1 MRKGRVTAG
10 FVALLCFLAGF
21 VPTAFAEQLPVRSYT
36 SADGLGS
43 SFVNA
48 LMRDSRGFLWVCTRD
63 GLSRFDGSRFVTY
76 QVGDKNAP
84 PGIEQIV
91 ETRKGIY
98 WIVTTGGLYRFDPN
112 APVPASKANSDARP
126 TLNAQFVSN
135 ERGLLFEDHAGQL
148 WAGGSSLYRVNDSD
162 KKVSFL
168 PVDLNLPYHSLPLG
182 VASIAE
188 GKDGSLWLVTFSGVL
203 RRLPDGKEIF
213 YSVPDPRANALT
225 SVLEDHEGR
234 VWVGRVLDLYAL
246 KPEPLSELSSLGTLT
261 VRDLNQLA
269 RKQAPSSEGVQMP
282 AKPGEI
288 FEYPAV
294 EVAPSARSKVLYQT
308 ADTHIWI
315 SNGNSLVEF
324 DGRFFKAHEGV
335 KGLQG
340 PGQMAEDASGNLW
353 VGGANALVRLD
364 RSGLISYANGLKDPY
379 IVTINRTRAGA
390 LYVAGGSMSLS
401 LFDGKGFETIRPRVA
416 PDARV
421 LWTANAAF
429 QDSRGEWW
437 FLTDAGLYRFAATDD
452 LQQLARQEPRDIYDR
467 RDSFKSDA
475 MFHIFEDSHGDLW
488 ISTRGANVGEFDLAR
503 WSRGTEKFQMFSAA
517 DGLPAKPVS
526 AFAEDKNGDL
536 WVGFNEGGVARFTNG
551 RFTEFPMGAGLDN
564 VLITSLLIDRQGRLW
579 IASTASGLGRVDDP
593 RAPVPHF
600 TSVNVDNGLASN
612 NVRSLGEDLYGNIY
626 AGTARGLDRIS
637 ADGTHIRH
645 YSINDGLAG
654 DFVTAV
660 FRDVRGI
667 LWFGTP
673 NGLSRLEPVPE
684 SPAAVEPIWIS
695 GLRVAG
701 QSRPVA
707 ELGSLDIAS
716 FDIAHNQNSLQ
727 IEFFAID
734 FSAGESLH
742 YQYKL
747 EGADRDW
754 SAPTLQRVVSYA
766 NLAPGAYR
774 FVVRAINA
782 DGIASTA
789 PAAVS
794 FRILPPFWRRW
805 WFIVLVMLTV
815 GAALFGL
822 DRYRVARMK
831 ELDAV
836 NRKLTLEY
844 DVTRL
849 LSESSSTL
857 EAAPKILQAICET
870 LRWEVGAIW
879 DVERHENL
887 LRCVTVWLQPEI
899 KAPQFEEQTRGR
911 TFAPSEGLPGR
922 VWATAAPLWISDVA
936 ADQNFP
942 RIVGDSHEGLR
953 SGFGFPILVGTEVVG
968 VIEFFKRETAQ
979 PDEALLEMM
988 TPIGAEIGQLLVRK
1002 QSEQAL
1008 RESETRFRTLAET
1021 ASDAIITIDEHST
1034 IIFINQAAENIFGY
1048 SVTEMLGADLTMLMP
1063 EYLRHVHRAGL
1074 SRYVETGRRHIGWSA
1089 VELPGLHKDGRE
1101 VPLELSFGEFTKN
1114 ERRYFTGIARDITER
1129 KRAEEALRDAREERF
1144 RELERVRKRI
1154 ATDLHDDIGSALTQI
1169 SILSEVVHRRIG
1181 ADDSPVSEPLALI
1194 ADSSRELVDSM
1205 SDIVWA
1211 INPQKDRLNDLLGRM
1226 RRFAADMLTARNIE
1240 FQFQTP
1246 DAEKDVQL
1254 GANIRRE
1261 VFLIFKESINN
1272 LVKHSGGSRVE
1283 GRFQID
1289 EDKLELTIS
1298 DNGKGFDTSAESDGH
1313 GLSSMRDRAASLGA
1327 EIGIVSEPGRG
1338 TTITLNVPLGANS
1351 FVSKS

>member
-1 MRKGRVTAG
+1 MRKGRVRYG
-10 FVALLCFLAGF
+10 LVALLYFLACS
-21 VPTAFAEQLPVRSYT
+21 VPAAFAEQLPVRSYT

-63 GLSRFDGSRFVTY
+63 GLSRFDGYRFVTY
-76 QVGDKNAP
+76 QVGDKNTP
-84 PGIEQIV
+84 PGIEQII

-98 WIVTTGGLYRFDPN
+98 WIVTTGGLYRFDPQ
-112 APVPASKANSDARP
+112 APVPTSKNSDAIL

-135 ERGLLFEDHAGQL
+135 ERGLLFEDHLGQL

-162 KKVSFL
+162 QKVSFQ
-168 PVDLNLPYHSLPLG
+168 PVDLHSPNPSRPLG
-182 VASIAE
+182 IASMAE

-225 SVLEDHEGR
+225 SVLEDRDGR
-234 VWVGRVLDLYAL
+234 VWIGRVLNTYAL
-246 KPEPLSELSSLGTLT
+246 KPEPLSDLSSLGSVT

-269 RKQAPSSEGVQMP
+269 NKQAPSPKGVLMP
-282 AKPGEI
+282 EKPGEI
-288 FEYPAV
+288 FEYNTNAV
-294 EVAPSARSKVLYQT
+294 VPSGRSKFLYQT
-308 ADTHIWI
+308 ADTHLWI
-315 SNGNSLVEF
+315 SSGTSLIEF
-324 DGRFFKAHEGV
+324 DGRFFKAYEGLT
-335 KGLQG
+335 GLVQG
-340 PGQMAEDASGNLW
+340 PGQMVEDSSGNLW
-353 VGGANALVRLD
+353 LGGANALLRLD
-364 RSGLISYANGLKDPY
+364 RGGLTSYANGLKDSY
-379 IVTINRTRAGA
+379 VVTINRTRAGT
-390 LYVAGGSMSLS
+390 LYVAGGSVTLS
-401 LFDGKGFETIRPRVA
+401 LFDGKDFQTIRPRVA

-437 FLTDAGLYRFAATDD
+437 ILTDTGLYRFAATDD
-452 LQQLARQEPRDIYDR
+452 LQQLARQEPRAIYTRSDG
-467 RDSFKSDA
+467 FKSDA
-475 MFHIFEDSHGDLW
+475 MFRIFEDSHGDLW
-488 ISTRGANVGEFDLAR
+488 ISTRGASAGEFDLVR
-503 WSRGTEKFQMFSAA
+503 WSRTTEKFQMFSAA
-517 DGLPAKPVS
+517 DGLPSKSVS
-526 AFAEDKNGDL
+526 AFAEDKDGDL
-536 WVGFNEGGVARFTNG
+536 WFGFFEGGVARFANG
-551 RFTEFPMGAGLDN
+551 RFTEFQAGAGIDN

-579 IASTASGLGRVDDP
+579 IASTASGLRRVDDP
-593 RAPVPHF
+593 RGPVPHF
-600 TSVNVDNGLASN
+600 ASVNVDNGLASN
-612 NVRSLGEDLYGNIY
+612 NVRSLGEDLYGNVY

-637 ADGTHIRH
+637 PDGTHIRH

-660 FRDVRGI
+660 FRDARGTM
-667 LWFGTP
+667 WFGTP

-684 SPAAVEPIWIS
+684 KPAAVPPIWIS

-701 QSRPVA
+701 QSHPVA
-707 ELGSLDIAS
+707 EFGSLDIAS
-716 FDIAHNQNSLQ
+716 FDIAHNQNNLQ
-727 IEFFAID
+727 IEFYGVD

-742 YQYKL
+742 YQYQL
-747 EGADRDW
+747 EGADREW

-766 NLAPGAYR
+766 NLAPGTYR
-774 FVVRAINA
+774 FLVRAINA
-782 DGIASTA
+782 DGVASTA

-805 WFIVLVMLTV
+805 WFIVLAILTV
-815 GAALFGL
+815 GAAAFAL

-849 LSESSSTL
+849 LAESSSTL

-879 DVERHENL
+879 DVDRQENL
-887 LRCVTVWLQPEI
+887 LRCVTVWHQPEI
-899 KAPQFEEQTRGR
+899 KAPQFEEQTRAR
-911 TFAPSEGLPGR
+911 TFAPGEGLPGR
-922 VWATAAPLWISDVA
+922 VWATAAPLWIPDLA

-942 RIVGDSHEGLR
+942 RTVGVSHEGLR
-953 SGFGFPILVGTEVVG
+953 SGFGFPILVGTAVIG
-968 VIEFFKRETAQ
+968 VIEFFKHETAH

-1002 QSEQAL
+1002 QNEQAL
-1008 RESETRFRTLAET
+1008 RESEARFRTLAES
-1021 ASDAIITIDEHST
+1021 ASDAIITIDEQST
-1034 IIFINQAAENIFGY
+1034 IIYINHAAENIFGY
-1048 SVTEMLGADLTMLMP
+1048 RVAEMMRADLTMLMP

-1074 SRYVETGRRHIGWSA
+1074 SRYVETGRKHIGWSA
-1089 VELPGLHKDGRE
+1089 VELPGLHKDGHE

-1129 KRAEEALRDAREERF
+1129 KRAEEALRDAREERL

-1181 ADDSPVSEPLALI
+1181 SDDSPVAEPLALI

-1211 INPQKDRLNDLLGRM
+1211 INPQKDSLNDLLGRM
-1226 RRFAADMLTARNIE
+1226 RRFAADMLTARSID
-1240 FQFQTP
+1240 FHFHAP
-1246 DAEKDVQL
+1246 HDEKDIQL

-1272 LVKHSGGSRVE
+1272 LVKHSSCSRVE
-1283 GRFQID
+1283 VRFQIG
-1289 EDKLELTIS
+1289 EDKLQLIVR
-1298 DNGKGFDTSAESDGH
+1298 DDGKGFDTSAESDGH
-1313 GLSSMRDRAASLGA
+1313 GLASVKERAAGLA
-1327 EIGIVSEPGRG
+1327 ADIKIVSEPGRG

-1351 FVSKS
+1351 LVSRL

>member
-1 MRKGRVTAG
+1 MSKRRVPDG

-21 VPTAFAEQLPVRSYT
+21 VPAAFAEQLPVRSYT
-36 SADGLGS
+36 SVDGLGS

-84 PGIEQIV
+84 PGIEQIL
-91 ETRKGIY
+91 ETRNGIY

-112 APVPASKANSDARP
+112 APVPASKLNSDARP

-148 WAGGSSLYRVNDSD
+148 WAGGSSFYRVNDSD
-162 KKVSFL
+162 KKVSFE
-168 PVDLNLPYHSLPLG
+168 PVDLNLPNPSLALG
-182 VASIAE
+182 VASMAE
-188 GKDGSLWLVTFSGVL
+188 GKDGSLWLATFSGLL
-203 RRLPDGKEIF
+203 RRLSDGKEIF

-225 SVLEDHEGR
+225 SVLVDHEGK
-234 VWVGRVLDLYAL
+234 VWLGRVLGLYAL
-246 KPEPLSELSSLGTLT
+246 NPEPLSELSSLGKLT

-269 RKQAPSSEGVQMP
+269 RKQAPSSEGIQLP
-282 AKPGEI
+282 AKSGEI
-288 FEYPAV
+288 FEYAAAGF
-294 EVAPSARSKVLYQT
+294 APSGGARFLYQT
-308 ADTHIWI
+308 VDTHIWI
-315 SNGNSLVEF
+315 WKGNSLVEF
-324 DGRFFKAHEGV
+324 DGRFFKGHEGV

-340 PGQMAEDASGNLW
+340 PGQMAEDLSGNLW
-353 VGGANALVRLD
+353 LGGANALVRLD
-364 RSGLISYANGLKDPY
+364 RSGLISYANNLKDPY

-390 LYVAGGSMSLS
+390 LYVASGSMSLS
-401 LFDGKGFETIRPRVA
+401 LFDGKSFQTIRPRVA
-416 PDARV
+416 LDARV
-421 LWTANAAF
+421 LWTSTAAY

-452 LQQLARQEPRDIYDR
+452 LQQLARQEPLAIYDR
-467 RDSFKSDA
+467 RDGFKSDA
-475 MFHIFEDSHGDLW
+475 MFHIFEDSHSDLW
-488 ISTRGANVGEFDLAR
+488 ISTRGVGGFDLAR
-503 WSRGTEKFQMFSAA
+503 WSRGTEKFQMFSAS
-517 DGLPAKPVS
+517 DGLSAKSIS
-526 AFAEDKNGDL
+526 AFAEDSNGDL
-536 WVGFNEGGVARFTNG
+536 WVGFGEGGVARFTNG
-551 RFTEFPMGAGLDN
+551 RFTEFPTGAGLSN

-579 IASTASGLGRVDDP
+579 IASTASGLQRVDDP
-593 RAPVPHF
+593 RARVPHF
-600 TSVNVDNGLASN
+600 TSVNVENGLASN

-637 ADGTHIRH
+637 PDGTHIRH

-660 FRDVRGI
+660 FRDVRGV

-684 SPAAVEPIWIS
+684 KAAAVPPIWIR

-716 FDIAHNQNSLQ
+716 FDTTHNQNNLQ
-727 IEFFAID
+727 IEFFGID
-734 FSAGESLH
+734 FSPGESLH

-774 FVVRAINA
+774 FLVRAINA
-782 DGIASTA
+782 DGIASTT

-805 WFIVLVMLTV
+805 WFIVLAMLTV
-815 GAALFGL
+815 GAAVFTL

-831 ELDAV
+831 ELDTV
-836 NRKLTLEY
+836 NRKLKLEY

-849 LSESSSTL
+849 LAESSSTL

-879 DVERHENL
+879 DVDRHENL
-887 LRCVTVWLQPEI
+887 LRCVTVWLQPEM
-899 KAPQFEEQTRGR
+899 KAPQFEEQTRAR

-922 VWATAAPLWISDVA
+922 VWATAAPLWISDLA

-942 RIVGDSHEGLR
+942 RIVRASHEGLR
-953 SGFGFPILVGTEVVG
+953 CGFGFPILVGTEVIG
-968 VIEFFKRETAQ
+968 VIEFFKRETAL
-979 PDEALLEMM
+979 PNEALLEMM

-1002 QSEQAL
+1002 QNEQAL

-1021 ASDAIITIDEHST
+1021 ASDAIITIDEQST
-1034 IIFINQAAENIFGY
+1034 IIYINQAVENIFGY
-1048 SVTEMLGADLTMLMP
+1048 PVSEILGADLTVLMP

-1074 SRYVETGRRHIGWSA
+1074 SRYLETGRKHIGWSA
-1089 VELPGLHKDGRE
+1089 VELPGLHKDGHE
-1101 VPLELSFGEFTKN
+1101 VPLELSFGEFTRN

-1129 KRAEEALRDAREERF
+1129 KHAEDALRDAREERF

-1181 ADDSPVSEPLALI
+1181 TDDSPVAEPLALI

-1211 INPQKDRLNDLLGRM
+1211 INPQKDHLNDLLGRM
-1226 RRFAADMLTARNIE
+1226 RRFAADMLTARSIE

-1246 DAEKDVQL
+1246 DAERDVQI

-1272 LVKHSGGSRVE
+1272 LVKHSDCHRVE
-1283 GRFQID
+1283 VRFLID
-1289 EDKLELTIS
+1289 EHKLEFTVS
-1298 DNGKGFDTSAESDGH
+1298 DNGRGFDTSAESDGH

-1327 EIGIVSEPGRG
+1327 EIGIVSEPGCG
-1338 TTITLNVPLGANS
+1338 TNITLKIPLGANS
-1351 FVSKS
+1351 LVSKS

>member
-1 MRKGRVTAG
+1 MRKGRLPAG

-21 VPTAFAEQLPVRSYT
+21 VPTAFAEQLPVRSFT

-43 SFVNA
+43 SFINA

-76 QVGDKNAP
+76 QIGDKNAP
-84 PGIEQIV
+84 PGIEQIL

-148 WAGGSSLYRVNDSD
+148 WAGGAGFSRVNVSD
-162 KKVSFL
+162 NKVSFE
-168 PVDLNLPYHSLPLG
+168 PVDLKLPNPSL
-182 VASIAE
+182 SRINSMAE
-188 GKDGSLWLVTFSGVL
+188 GKDGSLWFVTYSGVL
-203 RRLPDGKEIF
+203 RRMPDGKEIL
-213 YSVPDPRANALT
+213 YSVPDLRANPLT
-225 SVLEDHEGR
+225 AVLEDHEGR
-234 VWVGRVLDLYAL
+234 VWLGRVQNVYVL
-246 KPEPLSELSSLGTLT
+246 KPEWLSELSSLGTLT
-261 VRDLNQLA
+261 VRDLSQLV
-269 RKQAPSSEGVQMP
+269 RKQAPSSDGVQLP

-288 FEYPAV
+288 FEYPAA
-294 EVAPSARSKVLYQT
+294 EIAPTGISKFLYQT

-315 SNGNSLVEF
+315 ANGNSLVEF
-324 DGRFFKAHEGV
+324 DGHSFKVHEGV
-335 KGLQG
+335 RGLHG
-340 PGQMAEDASGNLW
+340 PGQMVEDSSGNLW
-353 VGGANALVRLD
+353 VGAANALVRFD
-364 RSGLISYANGLKDPY
+364 RTGLISYANGLADPY
-379 IVTINRTRAGA
+379 IVTINATRAGA
-390 LYVAGGSMSLS
+390 LYVASSSMSLS
-401 LFDGKGFETIRPRVA
+401 LFDGKNFQTIRPRVS
-416 PDARV
+416 PEARG
-421 LWTANAAF
+421 LWTANTAF

-437 FLTDAGLYRFAATDD
+437 FLTDEGLYRFAATDD
-452 LQQLARQEPRDIYDR
+452 LQQLARQEPRATYNR
-467 RDSFKSDA
+467 GNGFKSDD
-475 MFHIFEDSHGDLW
+475 MFRIFEDSHGELW
-488 ISTRGANVGEFDLAR
+488 ISTRGADGFDLAR
-503 WSRGTEKFQMFSAA
+503 WSRATEKFQIFSTA
-517 DGLPAKPVS
+517 DGLPAKGVS

-536 WVGFNEGGVARFTNG
+536 WVGFTTGGVARFTNG
-551 RFTEFPMGAGLDN
+551 RFTEFPTGTGFDN

-579 IASTASGLGRVDDP
+579 IASTENGLARVDDP
-593 RAPVPHF
+593 RAQVLHF
-600 TSVNVDNGLASN
+600 TSLNVDNGLASN

-637 ADGTHIRH
+637 PDGTHIKH

-660 FRDVRGI
+660 FRDLRGM

-673 NGLSRLEPVPE
+673 NGVSRLEPVPE
-684 SPAAVEPIWIS
+684 KAAVVPPILIS
-695 GLRVAG
+695 GLHVAG
-701 QSRPVA
+701 GSRPIS

-716 FDIAHNQNSLQ
+716 FDIAHDQNNLQ
-727 IEFFAID
+727 IEFFGID
-734 FSAGESLH
+734 FNPGESLR
-742 YQYKL
+742 YQYML

-754 SAPTLQRVVSYA
+754 SAPTSQRVVSYA
-766 NLAPGAYR
+766 NLAPGDYR

-782 DGIASTA
+782 DGVASTT
-789 PAAVS
+789 PASLS
-794 FRILPPFWRRW
+794 FRILPPIWQRW

-815 GAALFGL
+815 GAAVFAL

-831 ELDAV
+831 ELDGV
-836 NRKLTLEY
+836 NRKLKLEY

-849 LSESSSTL
+849 LAESSSTV

-879 DVERHENL
+879 DVDRHENV

-911 TFAPSEGLPGR
+911 TFAAGEGLPGR
-922 VWATAAPLWISDVA
+922 VWATAAPLLISDLA

-942 RIVGDSHEGLR
+942 RIVRASHEDLR

-1002 QSEQAL
+1002 QNEQAL

-1021 ASDAIITIDEHST
+1021 ASDAIITIDENST
-1034 IIFINQAAENIFGY
+1034 IIYINQAAESIFGY
-1048 SVTEMLGADLTMLMP
+1048 PVAEILGADLTMLMP

-1074 SRYVETGRRHIGWSA
+1074 SRYVETGRRHISWSA

-1129 KRAEEALRDAREERF
+1129 RRAEEALRDAREERF

-1181 ADDSPVSEPLALI
+1181 ADDSPVAQPLALI
-1194 ADSSRELVDSM
+1194 ADSSRELIDSM

-1211 INPQKDRLNDLLGRM
+1211 INPQKDHLNDLIGRM
-1226 RRFAADMLTARNIE
+1226 RRFAADMLTARSIE

-1246 DAEKDVQL
+1246 DTEKDVL
-1254 GANIRRE
+1254 IGANIRRE

-1272 LVKHSGGSRVE
+1272 LVKHSGCSRVE
-1283 GRFQID
+1283 VRVQID
-1289 EDKLELTIS
+1289 EDNLELTVS
-1298 DNGKGFDTSAESDGH
+1298 DNGTGFDTSADSDGH

-1327 EIGIVSEPGRG
+1327 KMGIVSEPGRG
-1338 TTITLNVPLGANS
+1338 TIITLNVPLGANS
-1351 FVSKS
+1351 FVLKS

>member
-1 MRKGRVTAG
+1 
-10 FVALLCFLAGF
+10 
-21 VPTAFAEQLPVRSYT
+21 
-36 SADGLGS
+36 
-43 SFVNA
+43 
-48 LMRDSRGFLWVCTRD
+48 MRDSRGFLWVCTRD
-63 GLSRFDGSRFVTY
+63 GLSRFDGYRFVTY

-84 PGIEQIV
+84 PGIEQIL

-112 APVPASKANSDARP
+112 APVPSKPNTDARP

-148 WAGGSSLYRVNDSD
+148 WAGGSNLYRVNYSD
-162 KKVSFL
+162 QKVTFQ
-168 PVDLNLPYHSLPLG
+168 PVDLNLPNPSLPIG

-188 GKDGSLWLVTFSGVL
+188 GKDGSLWIVTFSGVL

-213 YSVPDPRANALT
+213 YRVPDPRANALT
-225 SVLEDHEGR
+225 SVIEDHEGR
-234 VWVGRVLDLYAL
+234 VWIGRVQSLYAL
-246 KPEPLSELSSLGTLT
+246 KPDAPSELSSLGLLT
-261 VRDLNQLA
+261 VRDLDQLA
-269 RKQAPSSEGVQMP
+269 RKQAPSSEAVQLP
-282 AKPGEI
+282 VKPGEI
-288 FEYPAV
+288 FQYYFAQ
-294 EVAPSARSKVLYQT
+294 VALSGRSRVLYQT
-308 ADTHIWI
+308 ADSHIWI
-315 SNGNSLVEF
+315 SNANSLVEF
-324 DGRFFKAHEGV
+324 DGRFFKDHEGV
-335 KGLQG
+335 SGMQG
-340 PGQMAEDASGNLW
+340 PGRMAEDSSGNLW
-353 VGGANALVRLD
+353 LGGANGLVRLD
-364 RSGLISYANGLKDPY
+364 RNGLISYANGLKDPY
-379 IVTINRTRAGA
+379 VVTINRTRAGA
-390 LYVAGGSMSLS
+390 LYVAGASMTLS
-401 LFDGKGFETIRPRVA
+401 LFDGKNFETIQPRVA
-416 PDARV
+416 KDARV
-421 LWTANAAF
+421 VWTSNAAY

-437 FLTDAGLYRFAATDD
+437 FLTDVGLYRFAATDD
-452 LQQLARQEPRDIYDR
+452 VQQLTRQEPLAIYDR
-467 RDSFKSDA
+467 HNGFKGDS
-475 MFHIFEDSHGDLW
+475 MFHIFEDSHNDLW
-488 ISTRGANVGEFDLAR
+488 ISTRSATVGQFDLAR
-503 WSRGTEKFQMFSAA
+503 WSRETEKFQMFSEA
-517 DGLPAKPVS
+517 DGLSGKSVS
-526 AFAEDKNGDL
+526 AFAEDRNGDL
-536 WVGFNEGGVARFTNG
+536 WVGFSGGGVARFTNG
-551 RFTEFPMGAGLDN
+551 RFTEFPTVGLDE
-564 VLITSLLIDRQGRLW
+564 LITSLLIDRQGRLW
-579 IASTASGLGRVDDP
+579 IASTAGGLGRVDDP
-593 RAPVPHF
+593 GAPVPRF
-600 TSVNVDNGLASN
+600 TTINVDNGLASN

-637 ADGTHIRH
+637 PDGTHIRH
-645 YSINDGLAG
+645 YSMNDGLAG
-654 DFVTAV
+654 DFVTAI
-660 FRDVRGI
+660 FRDAQGT

-673 NGLSRLEPVPE
+673 NGLSRLEPVQE
-684 SPAAVEPIWIS
+684 TPAAPPPIWIS

-701 QSRPVA
+701 QSWSVA
-707 ELGSLDIAS
+707 ELGSLDIPS
-716 FDIAHNQNSLQ
+716 FDIEHNRNNLQ
-727 IEFFAID
+727 IEFFGID

-747 EGADRDW
+747 ESADHDW

-782 DGIASTA
+782 DGAVSTT
-789 PAAVS
+789 PALVS

-805 WFIVLVMLTV
+805 WFIVLAMLTV
-815 GAALFGL
+815 GAGVFAL

-831 ELDAV
+831 ELDTV

-844 DVTRL
+844 EVTRL
-849 LSESSSTL
+849 LAESSSTV

-879 DVERHENL
+879 DVDRHENL

-899 KAPQFEEQTRGR
+899 KASQFDEKTRAS
-911 TFAPSEGLPGR
+911 TFAPGEGLPGR
-922 VWATAAPLWISDVA
+922 VWATAAPLWISDLA

-942 RIVGDSHEGLR
+942 RIVDVTKDGLR

-968 VIEFFKRETAQ
+968 VIEFFKREIAQ
-979 PDEALLEMM
+979 PDKALLEMM

-1002 QSEQAL
+1002 QNEQAL

-1021 ASDAIITIDEHST
+1021 ASDAIITIDQDSN
-1034 IIFINQAAENIFGY
+1034 IIYINQAAENIFGY
-1048 SVTEMLGADLTMLMP
+1048 AVAEMLGADLTMLMP

-1074 SRYVETGRRHIGWSA
+1074 GRYVETGRRHIGWSA
-1089 VELPGLHKDGRE
+1089 VELPGLHKEGHE

-1181 ADDSPVSEPLALI
+1181 ANDSPVSEPLALI

-1211 INPQKDRLNDLLGRM
+1211 INPEKDRLNDLLGRM

-1240 FQFQTP
+1240 FHFQTP
-1246 DAEKDVQL
+1246 DGEKDVQL

-1272 LVKHSGGSRVE
+1272 LVKHSSCNRVE
-1283 GRFQID
+1283 VRFQID
-1289 EDKLELTIS
+1289 EDNLALTIS

-1313 GLSSMRDRAASLGA
+1313 GLTSMKDRAVGLAA

-1338 TTITLNVPLGANS
+1338 TTTTLNVPLGANS
-1351 FVSKS
+1351 LVSKS

>member
-1 MRKGRVTAG
+1 MRKGRVPNG
-10 FVALLCFLAGF
+10 FVALLCFLAVF
-21 VPTAFAEQLPVRSYT
+21 VPITFAEQLPVSNYT

-63 GLSRFDGSRFVTY
+63 GLSRFDGSHFVTY
-76 QVGDKNAP
+76 QVGDKNAA
-84 PGIEQIV
+84 PGIEQIL

-112 APVPASKANSDARP
+112 PPVSSKPNNVGRP

-148 WAGGSSLYRVNDSD
+148 WAGGSSLYRVNYSD
-162 KKVSFL
+162 QKVSFQ
-168 PVDLNLPYHSLPLG
+168 PVDLNLPNPSLPLG
-182 VASIAE
+182 ISSIAE

-225 SVLEDHEGR
+225 NLLVDHEGR
-234 VWVGRVLDLYAL
+234 VWIARVLNLYAL
-246 KPEPLSELSSLGTLT
+246 KPEATNEMSSLGMLT

-269 RKQAPSSEGVQMP
+269 RKQASSSEGVQLP
-282 AKPGEI
+282 VKPGEI
-288 FEYPAV
+288 FEYSSAQ
-294 EVAPSARSKVLYQT
+294 VALSGRAKVLYQT

-315 SNGNSLVEF
+315 SNADSLVEF
-324 DGRFFKAHEGV
+324 DGRFFKNHEGIRGQV
-335 KGLQG
+335 QG
-340 PGQMAEDASGNLW
+340 PGHMVEDASGNLW
-353 VGGANALVRLD
+353 LGGANALVRLD
-364 RSGLISYANGLKDPY
+364 RSGLISYANGLQDPY
-379 IVTINRTRAGA
+379 IVTINRTRSGA
-390 LYVAGGSMSLS
+390 LYVAGASMSLS
-401 LFDGKGFETIRPRVA
+401 LFDGKSFQTIKPRVA
-416 PDARV
+416 SDARV
-421 LWTANAAF
+421 VWTSNAAF

-437 FLTDAGLYRFAATDD
+437 FLTDVGLYRFAATDD
-452 LQQLARQEPRDIYDR
+452 LQQLAREEPRAIYDR
-467 RDSFKSDA
+467 HNGFKGDA
-475 MFHIFEDSHGDLW
+475 MFHIFEDSHSDLW
-488 ISTRGANVGEFDLAR
+488 ISTRSANVGEFDLAR
-503 WSRGTEKFQMFSAA
+503 WSRGTETFQMFSAA
-517 DGLPAKPVS
+517 DGLSGKSVS

-536 WVGFNEGGVARFTNG
+536 WVGFNGGGVARFANG
-551 RFTEFPMGAGLDN
+551 RFTEFPTVGLDN
-564 VLITSLLIDRQGRLW
+564 ELITSLLIDRQGRLW
-579 IASTASGLGRVDDP
+579 IASTSGGLGRVDDP

-637 ADGTHIRH
+637 PDGNHIRH
-645 YSINDGLAG
+645 YSIKDGLAG

-660 FRDVRGI
+660 FRDARGMV
-667 LWFGTP
+667 WFGTP

-684 SPAAVEPIWIS
+684 KPAGVPPILIS

-701 QSRPVA
+701 QSWPVA

-716 FDIAHNQNSLQ
+716 FDIGHNQNNLQ
-727 IEFFAID
+727 IEFFGID
-734 FSAGESLH
+734 FNPGESLH

-747 EGADRDW
+747 EGADLDW
-754 SAPTLQRVVSYA
+754 SAPTSQRVVSYA

-774 FVVRAINA
+774 FVVRAMNA
-782 DGIASTA
+782 DGVASTV

-794 FRILPPFWRRW
+794 FRILTPFWRRW
-805 WFIVLVMLTV
+805 WFIMLVMLTV
-815 GAALFGL
+815 GAAAFAL

-849 LSESSSTL
+849 LAESSSTL
-857 EAAPKILQAICET
+857 EASPKILQAICET
-870 LRWEVGAIW
+870 LRWEVGVIW
-879 DVERHENL
+879 DVDRHENL

-899 KAPQFEEQTRGR
+899 KAAQFEEQTRGR
-911 TFAPSEGLPGR
+911 TFAPGEGLPGR
-922 VWATAAPLWISDVA
+922 VWATGAPLWISDLS
-936 ADQNFP
+936 ADKNFP
-942 RIVGDSHEGLR
+942 RNVGISHEGPH
-953 SGFGFPILVGTEVVG
+953 SGFGFPILVGTEVIG

-979 PDEALLEMM
+979 SDEALLEMM

-1002 QSEQAL
+1002 QNEQAL
-1008 RESETRFRTLAET
+1008 RESETRFRTLADT
-1021 ASDAIITIDEHST
+1021 ASDAIITIDQHSK
-1034 IIFINQAAENIFGY
+1034 IIYINQAAENIFGHP
-1048 SVTEMLGADLTMLMP
+1048 VAEMLGADLTMLMP

-1074 SRYVETGRRHIGWSA
+1074 GRYVETGHKHIGWSA
-1089 VELPGLHKDGRE
+1089 VELPGLHKDGHE

-1129 KRAEEALRDAREERF
+1129 KRADEALRAAREERF

-1181 ADDSPVSEPLALI
+1181 TDDSPVAEPLALI

-1211 INPQKDRLNDLLGRM
+1211 INPQKDHLNDLLGRM
-1226 RRFAADMLTARNIE
+1226 RRFAADMLTARSIE
-1240 FQFQTP
+1240 FQFLTP

-1272 LVKHSGGSRVE
+1272 LVKHSGCSRVE
-1283 GRFQID
+1283 VRFQID
-1289 EDKLELTIS
+1289 EETLELTVS
-1298 DNGKGFDTSAESDGH
+1298 DNGNGFDTSAESDGH
-1313 GLSSMRDRAASLGA
+1313 GLTSMKERAEGLGA
-1327 EIGIVSEPGRG
+1327 DIAIVSEAALG

-1351 FVSKS
+1351 LVSKS

>member
-1 MRKGRVTAG
+1 MRKGQVPA
-10 FVALLCFLAGF
+10 FFIALLCFLAGF
-21 VPTAFAEQLPVRSYT
+21 VPTAFAEQLPIRSYT

-98 WIVTTGGLYRFDPN
+98 WIVTTGGLYRFDPD
-112 APVPASKANSDARP
+112 APVPASRANSDARP

-135 ERGLLFEDHAGQL
+135 ERGLLFGDHAGQL
-148 WAGGSSLYRVNDSD
+148 WASGSKLYRVNDSD
-162 KKVSFL
+162 KKVSFE
-168 PVDLNLPYHSLPLG
+168 PVDLKLPNPSLPLG

-188 GKDGSLWLVTFSGVL
+188 GNDGSLWLATFSGLL
-203 RRLPDGKEIF
+203 RRLPDGREIF
-213 YSVPDPRANALT
+213 YSVPDPRANPLT

-234 VWVGRVLDLYAL
+234 IWLGRVLNLYVI
-246 KPEPLSELSSLGTLT
+246 KPEPLSELSSLGTQP

-269 RKQAPSSEGVQMP
+269 RKQAPFSEAVKMP
-282 AKPGEI
+282 LKPGEI
-288 FEYPAV
+288 FEYPASQV
-294 EVAPSARSKVLYQT
+294 PLSGRAKFLYQT

-315 SNGNSLVEF
+315 SNINGLVEF
-324 DGRFFKAHEGV
+324 DGRFFKSHEGV
-335 KGLQG
+335 KGLLQG

-353 VGGANALVRLD
+353 LGGANALVRVD
-364 RSGLISYANGLKDPY
+364 RSGLVSYANGLKDPY

-390 LYVAGGSMSLS
+390 LYVGDASMSLS
-401 LFDGKGFETIRPRVA
+401 LFDGKGFQTIRPRVA
-416 PDARV
+416 PDARA
-421 LWTANAAF
+421 LWTANTAF

-452 LQQLARQEPRDIYDR
+452 LQQLARQEPRAVYDR
-467 RDSFKSDA
+467 RDGFKSDA
-475 MFHIFEDSHGDLW
+475 MFRIFEDSHSDLW
-488 ISTRGANVGEFDLAR
+488 ISTRGADGFNLAR

-536 WVGFNEGGVARFTNG
+536 WVGFTEGGVARFTND
-551 RFTEFPMGAGLDN
+551 RFTEFPTGAGLDN
-564 VLITSLLIDRQGRLW
+564 VMITSLLIDRQGRLW
-579 IASTASGLGRVDDP
+579 IASTENGVGRVDDP
-593 RAPVPHF
+593 HAPVPHVA
-600 TSVNVDNGLASN
+600 SINVDNGLGSN

-626 AGTARGLDRIS
+626 VGTARGLNRIS
-637 ADGTHIRH
+637 PDGTHIRH
-645 YSINDGLAG
+645 YSVNDGLAG

-660 FRDVRGI
+660 FRDVRGM

-684 SPAAVEPIWIS
+684 KAAAVPPIWIS

-716 FDIAHNQNSLQ
+716 FDIGHDQNNLQ
-727 IEFFAID
+727 IEFFGID
-734 FSAGESLH
+734 FSPGESLH

-747 EGADRDW
+747 EGADHDW

-766 NLAPGAYR
+766 SLAPGVYR

-782 DGIASTA
+782 DGVASTA
-789 PAAVS
+789 PAAIS

-805 WFIVLVMLTV
+805 WFIVLSMLTV
-815 GAALFGL
+815 GAALFAL

-836 NRKLTLEY
+836 NRKLKLEY

-849 LSESSSTL
+849 LAESSSTV
-857 EAAPKILQAICET
+857 EAAPKVLQAICET
-870 LRWEVGAIW
+870 LRWEVGAVW
-879 DVERHENL
+879 DVDRHENV

-911 TFAPSEGLPGR
+911 TFAPGEGLPGR
-922 VWATAAPLWISDVA
+922 VWSTAAPLWISDLA
-936 ADQNFP
+936 SDQNFP
-942 RIVGDSHEGLR
+942 RVVGVSHEGLR

-968 VIEFFKRETAQ
+968 VIEFFKRDAAQ

-1002 QSEQAL
+1002 QNEEAL

-1034 IIFINQAAENIFGY
+1034 IIYINQAAENIFGY
-1048 SVTEMLGADLTMLMP
+1048 RVAEILGEDLTMLMP

-1074 SRYVETGRRHIGWSA
+1074 SRYVETGRRHISWSA

-1129 KRAEEALRDAREERF
+1129 KRAEEALRDAHEERF
-1144 RELERVRKRI
+1144 TELERVRKRI

-1181 ADDSPVSEPLALI
+1181 ADDSPVAEPLALI

-1211 INPQKDRLNDLLGRM
+1211 INPNKDRLNDLLGRM
-1226 RRFAADMLTARNIE
+1226 RRFAADMLTARSIE

-1246 DAEKDVQL
+1246 DAEKDVQI

-1272 LVKHSGGSRVE
+1272 LVKHSGCSRVE
-1283 GRFQID
+1283 VRFQIE
-1289 EDKLELTIS
+1289 EDYLELTAC

-1327 EIGIVSEPGRG
+1327 EIGIVSESGRG
-1338 TTITLNVPLGANS
+1338 TIITLNVPLGANS
-1351 FVSKS
+1351 LASKS

>member
-1 MRKGRVTAG
+1 MRKGRVPRG
-10 FVALLCFLAGF
+10 FVALLSFFAFFL
-21 VPTAFAEQLPVRSYT
+21 PTAFAEQLPVHSYT

-63 GLSRFDGSRFVTY
+63 GLSRFDGYHFVTY

-84 PGIEQIV
+84 PGIEQIL
-91 ETRKGIY
+91 ETRNGIY
-98 WIVTTGGLYRFDPN
+98 WIVTTGGLYRFDPK
-112 APVPASKANSDARP
+112 APVPSNANNDARP

-148 WAGGSSLYRVNDSD
+148 WAGGNNLYRVNYDNQ
-162 KKVSFL
+162 KVTFQ
-168 PVDLNLPYHSLPLG
+168 PVDLHLPNPSLPLAI
-182 VASIAE
+182 ASIAE
-188 GKDGSLWLVTFSGVL
+188 GKDGSLWMVTFSGVL

-213 YSVPDPRANALT
+213 YRVSDPSTNALT

-234 VWVGRVLDLYAL
+234 VWIGRVQNLYVL
-246 KPEPLSELSSLGTLT
+246 KPDAPGELSLLGTLT
-261 VRDLNQLA
+261 VRDLDQLA
-269 RKQAPSSEGVQMP
+269 RKQVPSSEAVQLP
-282 AKPGEI
+282 VKSGEI
-288 FEYPAV
+288 FEYHSPH
-294 EVAPSARSKVLYQT
+294 VALSGRARVLYQT
-308 ADTHIWI
+308 ADSHIWI
-315 SNGNSLVEF
+315 SNANSLVEF
-324 DGRFFKAHEGV
+324 DGLFFKDHEGLS
-335 KGLQG
+335 GLQG
-340 PGQMAEDASGNLW
+340 PGRMVEDSSGNLW
-353 VGGANALVRLD
+353 LGGANGLVRLD

-379 IVTINRTRAGA
+379 VVTINKTRSGA
-390 LYVAGGSMSLS
+390 LYVAGASVTLS
-401 LFDGKGFETIRPRVA
+401 LFDGENFETIQPHVA
-416 PDARV
+416 KDARV
-421 LWTANAAF
+421 VWTSNAAY
-429 QDSRGEWW
+429 QDTGGEWW
-437 FLTDAGLYRFAATDD
+437 FLTDTGLYRFAATDD
-452 LQQLARQEPRDIYDR
+452 LQQLSRQEPIAIYDR
-467 RDSFKSDA
+467 HNGFKNDA
-475 MFHIFEDSHGDLW
+475 MFHIFEDSHSDLW
-488 ISTRGANVGEFDLAR
+488 ISTRSAHGGEFDLAR
-503 WSRGTEKFQMFSAA
+503 WSRQTEKFQRFSEA
-517 DGLPAKPVS
+517 DGLPSKSVS

-536 WVGFNEGGVARFTNG
+536 WVGFNAGGVARFTND
-551 RFTEFPMGAGLDN
+551 RFTEYPTVGLDN
-564 VLITSLLIDRQGRLW
+564 ELITSLLTDRQGRLW
-579 IASTASGLGRVDDP
+579 IASSSGGLLRVDDP

-600 TSVNVDNGLASN
+600 TNINVDNGLASN

-637 ADGTHIRH
+637 PDGTHIRH

-660 FRDVRGI
+660 FRDAQGT

-673 NGLSRLEPVPE
+673 NGLSRLEPVPDK
-684 SPAAVEPIWIS
+684 PAAVPPIWIS

-701 QSRPVA
+701 QSRPVT
-707 ELGSLDIAS
+707 ELGSLDISS
-716 FDIAHNQNSLQ
+716 FDIEHNQNNLQ
-727 IEFFAID
+727 IEFFGID

-766 NLAPGAYR
+766 NLAPGSYR
-774 FVVRAINA
+774 FVVRAINP
-782 DGIASTA
+782 DGAVSTT
-789 PAAVS
+789 PALVS

-805 WFIVLVMLTV
+805 WFIVLAMLTV
-815 GAALFGL
+815 GAAVFAL

-831 ELDAV
+831 ELDTV

-849 LSESSSTL
+849 LAESSSTV

-879 DVERHENL
+879 DVDQHENL

-899 KAPQFEEQTRGR
+899 KASQFDEQTRAA
-911 TFAPSEGLPGR
+911 TFAPGEGLPGR
-922 VWATAAPLWISDVA
+922 VWATAAPLWISDLA

-942 RIVGDSHEGLR
+942 RIVEVSKDGLH

-979 PDEALLEMM
+979 PDKALLEMM

-1002 QSEQAL
+1002 QNEQAL

-1021 ASDAIITIDEHST
+1021 ASDAIITIDQDSN
-1034 IIFINQAAENIFGY
+1034 IIYINQAAENIFGY
-1048 SVTEMLGADLTMLMP
+1048 TVAEMLGADLTMLMP

-1074 SRYVETGRRHIGWSA
+1074 GRYVETGRKHIGWSA
-1089 VELPGLHKDGRE
+1089 VELPGLHKEGHE

-1181 ADDSPVSEPLALI
+1181 ANDSPVSEPLALI

-1211 INPQKDRLNDLLGRM
+1211 INPEKDHLNDLLGRM

-1240 FQFQTP
+1240 FHFQTP
-1246 DAEKDVQL
+1246 NGEKDVQL

-1272 LVKHSGGSRVE
+1272 LVKHSGCIRVE
-1283 GRFQID
+1283 VRFQID
-1289 EDKLELTIS
+1289 QDKLELTIK

-1313 GLSSMRDRAASLGA
+1313 GLTSMKERAVGLGA
-1327 EIGIVSEPGRG
+1327 EIGIFSEPGRG
-1338 TTITLNVPLGANS
+1338 TTTTLHVPLGANS
-1351 FVSKS
+1351 LVSKS